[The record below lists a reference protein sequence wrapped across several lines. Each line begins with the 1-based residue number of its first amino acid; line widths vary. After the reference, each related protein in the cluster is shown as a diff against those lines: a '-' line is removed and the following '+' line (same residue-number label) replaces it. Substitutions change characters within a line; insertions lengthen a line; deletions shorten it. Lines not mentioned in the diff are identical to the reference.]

1 VSADS
6 TDDRS
11 AEEVTAAKE
20 AVLEAE
26 HAPFVQAILDGSLPT
41 SVVVAAM
48 GDAAEEVRDAAL
60 SVARAAVSGDAAS
73 GKSADLLA
81 ALASAVDG
89 EAGVASATRGKDL
102 ARGAVVALYGH
113 LAATSLPA
121 DELAARE
128 EALRRVLN
136 ALGSL
141 GDDGCFV
148 ASRAAALLVDAV
160 PEEQILSMVNEF
172 NDQSP
177 RRGRRRERAPSRGG
191 VRRGA
196 PEGPRRR
203 LG

>member
-73 GKSADLLA
+73 GKSSDLLA

-102 ARGAVVALYGH
+102 ARGAVVALYRPPRRH
-113 LAATSLPA
+113 LPA
-121 DELAARE
+121 RRRARRARGGAPPRPERARLARG
-128 EALRRVLN
+128 RRVLRGV
-136 ALGSL
+136 ARRRAPRGRGS
-141 GDDGCFV
+141 GGADSFHGERV
-148 ASRAAALLVDAV
+148 QR
-160 PEEQILSMVNEF
+160 PKP
-172 NDQSP
+172 SP
-177 RRGRRRERAPSRGG
+177 RKATRTRAEPRRRPSRGS
-191 VRRGA
+191 
-196 PEGPRRR
+196 
-203 LG
+203 